1 MVWWGGGVRG
11 VPEPEGAQALD
22 AAADNRLHAVSQRV
36 PRVRPR
42 RREVRH
48 RNPPAGLS
56 GLWLGQCRG
65 GAVNEDKMHDD
76 HGGPV
81 DLEVKFLDLCL
92 YWAAGHDTPPNGLVQ
107 GNTG

>member
-1 MVWWGGGVRG
+1 MRRLSTQPLTTASTLSVSASRAYARV
-11 VPEPEGAQALD
+11 D
-22 AAADNRLHAVSQRV
+22 ARSAIETPRLGSVVYGWASAV
-36 PRVRPR
+36 
-42 RREVRH
+42 
-48 RNPPAGLS
+48 
-56 GLWLGQCRG
+56 RG